1 MFFRPF
7 LRLLDLVPKEEPQK
21 TMKILMKPRLQ
32 VNPDPPKKK
41 ILIAQKPKTN
51 TEPKK
56 PAVCILPRK
65 TNTTPS
71 KSLEEREEDYA
82 KARARIFNDGEPID
96 DTEFTKEDEE
106 TPTKGEM
113 TSNIIS
119 ENPSIVQQQDLEVK
133 QSEKSENSISNE
145 TNSFIPSTN
154 ASTVQHGESIN
165 IQPSLD
171 LHTPSRYT
179 QNPNYWNGNQSFPQ
193 TQFEFGQQLPNYN
206 TMQQRPIPQPYR
218 YPNSIPNSMQFVQNA
233 PFIPQYTYPNPPL
246 DNAFSAMNLGTYQ
259 QPHQPVRLPLMYN
272 YTDLPNGS
280 PVVPAMNTP
289 PHILEISPNSSFSN
303 QSLSI
308 FQKYEDTIVK
318 QLGNP
323 IPTVIIC
330 KSSSHAN
337 YIQEE
342 NTNNPHFSLIQ
353 WSGRIQ

>member
-1 MFFRPF
+1 
-7 LRLLDLVPKEEPQK
+7 
-21 TMKILMKPRLQ
+21 MKPRLQ

-56 PAVCILPRK
+56 PAVCILQRK

-82 KARARIFNDGEPID
+82 KARARIFNDGESID
-96 DTEFTKEDEE
+96 DTESIKEEENLTKEE
-106 TPTKGEM
+106 K

-119 ENPSIVQQQDLEVK
+119 ENPSSIQQQDLEVT
-133 QSEKSENSISNE
+133 QPEKLENSVSPE
-145 TNSFIPSTN
+145 TTSFIPSTN
-154 ASTVQHGESIN
+154 PSTIQHREPN
-165 IQPSLD
+165 TVQPSLD

-179 QNPNYWNGNQSFPQ
+179 QNTQNTNYWNGNQSFPQ
-193 TQFEFGQQLPNYN
+193 TQFEFGQPLPNYN
-206 TMQQRPIPQPYR
+206 AMQHRPIPQPYR
-218 YPNSIPNSMQFVQNA
+218 YSNSVPNSIPFIQNP

-259 QPHQPVRLPLMYN
+259 QPHHPVRLPLMYN
-272 YTDLPNGS
+272 YTELPNGS
-280 PVVPAMNTP
+280 PVVPTMNTP
-289 PHILEISPNSSFSN
+289 PHILEISPNSSFSV

-323 IPTVIIC
+323 IPIVIIC

-342 NTNNPHFSLIQ
+342 NTNNPYFSLIQ